1 MSLAKKLGMNSV
13 PWFRLTCYVL
23 GIYSLLTCLVMFFRT
38 DFINLTVC
46 TVAIYMMMNTDK
58 IRKWTFRM
66 LVMAIILSMVYDVIW
81 VIMIQDFSSERP
93 EDGGL
98 EKTVRNFSLKMS
110 LVSLVFRVL
119 HYLLLDLG
127 DCPVRVLEG
136 LH

>member
-1 MSLAKKLGMNSV
+1 
-13 PWFRLTCYVL
+13 
-23 GIYSLLTCLVMFFRT
+23 
-38 DFINLTVC
+38 
-46 TVAIYMMMNTDK
+46 
-58 IRKWTFRM
+58 
-66 LVMAIILSMVYDVIW
+66 MVYDVIW

-119 HYLLLDLG
+119 HYFLLDLG